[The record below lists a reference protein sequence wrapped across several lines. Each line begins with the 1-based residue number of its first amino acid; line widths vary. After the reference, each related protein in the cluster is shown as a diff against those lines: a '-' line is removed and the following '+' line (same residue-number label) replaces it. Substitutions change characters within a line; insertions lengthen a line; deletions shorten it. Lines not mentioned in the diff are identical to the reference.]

1 MAVNLQ
7 FYKLKL
13 VKENLVQYNAA
24 SKQLTSPKKVFDLVN
39 ALELNT
45 EPEEVL
51 FLITVDVKNNVTGI
65 FEVSRGH
72 LSSSIVHPREV
83 FKRAILN
90 NASGIFLVHNHPSGD
105 ITPSQP
111 DIDVTK
117 TIKKSGELL
126 QINLIDHVIVGNGCY
141 SFLENGYI

>member
-13 VKENLVQYNAA
+13 VKENLVQYNAV
-24 SKQLTSPKKVFDLVN
+24 SKQLNTPKKVVDLIN

-51 FLITVDVKNNVTGI
+51 SLITVDVKNNVTGI

-72 LSSSIVHPREV
+72 LSASIAHPREV

-90 NASGIFLVHNHPSGD
+90 NAHGIFLVHNHPSGD
-105 ITPSQP
+105 VTPSKA
-111 DIDVTK
+111 DIEVTK

-126 QINLIDHVIVGNGCY
+126 QIKLIDHIIVGDGCY

>member
-13 VKENLVQYNAA
+13 VKENLAQYNAV
-24 SKQLTSPKKVFDLVN
+24 SKQLNTPKKVVDLIN

-51 FLITVDVKNNVTGI
+51 SLITVDVKNNVTGI

-72 LSSSIVHPREV
+72 LSASIAHPREI

-90 NASGIFLVHNHPSGD
+90 NAHGIFLVHNHPSGD
-105 ITPSQP
+105 VTPSKA
-111 DIDVTK
+111 DIEVTK

-126 QINLIDHVIVGNGCY
+126 QIKLIDHIIVGDGCY

>member
-13 VKENLVQYNAA
+13 VKENLAQYNAV
-24 SKQLTSPKKVFDLVN
+24 SKQLNTPKKVVDLIN

-51 FLITVDVKNNVTGI
+51 SLITVDVKNNVTGI

-72 LSSSIVHPREV
+72 LSASIAHPREV

-90 NASGIFLVHNHPSGD
+90 NAHGIFLVHNHPSGD
-105 ITPSQP
+105 VTPSKA
-111 DIDVTK
+111 DIEVTK

-126 QINLIDHVIVGNGCY
+126 QIKLIDHIIVGDGCY

>member
-7 FYKLKL
+7 FYRLKL
-13 VKENLVQYNAA
+13 VKENLVQYNVA
-24 SKQLTSPKKVFDLVN
+24 SKQLNTPKKVFDLVD
-39 ALELNT
+39 ALELNA

-51 FLITVDVKNNVTGI
+51 SLITVDVKNNVTGI

-72 LSSSIVHPREV
+72 LSESVIHPREV

-105 ITPSQP
+105 VTPSKS
-111 DIDVTK
+111 DIEVTK

-126 QINLIDHVIVGNGCY
+126 QIKLIDHVIVGNGYY
-141 SFLENGYI
+141 SFLENGCI

>member
-1 MAVNLQ
+1 MVEIQ

-13 VKENLVQYNAA
+13 VKENLAQYNAV
-24 SKQLTSPKKVFDLVN
+24 SKQLNTPKKVVDLIN

-51 FLITVDVKNNVTGI
+51 SLITVDVKNNVTGI

-72 LSSSIVHPREV
+72 LSASIVHPREV

-105 ITPSQP
+105 VTPSKA
-111 DIDVTK
+111 DIEVTK

-126 QINLIDHVIVGNGCY
+126 QIKLIDHIIVGDGCY